1 MREQLNSLLKDAM
14 KAGDKRR
21 VGTLRLINAALKD
34 KEIEARGTGKEM
46 GEEDV
51 SAVLRKMVKQRQDSI
66 AIYDQAGRDDL
77 ASQERE
83 ELAIVSE
90 FLPQQMGPDEVRAA
104 IAEAITETGAAGPKD
119 MGKVIAAMKAKH
131 AGRIDFGKAS
141 ALVKTML
148 TEKSQA

>member
-1 MREQLNSLLKDAM
+1 MRDKLTAMLKEAM

-21 VGTLRLINAALKD
+21 VGTVRLIQSALKD
-34 KEIEARGTGKEM
+34 KDIELRPSGKTTS
-46 GEEDV
+46 EEDIA
-51 SAVLRKMVKQRQDSI
+51 AVLRKMVKQRQDSI

-83 ELAIVSE
+83 ELAIVNE
-90 FLPQQMGPDEVRAA
+90 FLPKGMDEAEVRSAVAEA
-104 IAEAITETGAAGPKD
+104 IAESGATSPKD

-141 ALVKTML
+141 GLVKTML
-148 TEKSQA
+148 AELG

>member
-1 MREQLNSLLKDAM
+1 MLRETLTGLIKDAM

-21 VGTLRLINAALKD
+21 TGALRLIQSALKD
-34 KEIEARGTGKEM
+34 KEIENRGLGKPL

-51 SAVLRKMVKQRQDSI
+51 AAVLLKMVKQRKDSI

-83 ELAIVSE
+83 ELAVIEE
-90 FLPQQMGPDEVRAA
+90 FLPKSLDEEEVKTA
-104 IAEAITETGAAGPKD
+104 IAEAIAETGAAGPKD
-119 MGKVIAAMKAKH
+119 MGRVIAALKARH

-141 ALVKTML
+141 ATVKEML
-148 TEKSQA
+148 AKLG